1 MSFSSRN
8 HDLVAHRSALGA
20 RQQAFPLREW
30 ARANRR
36 SRLADMTLYM
46 PNVKRA
52 AEPSAITSDDGPPLG
67 RFRE

>member
-1 MSFSSRN
+1 MR
-8 HDLVAHRSALGA
+8 D
-20 RQQAFPLREW
+20 W